1 MDLDVDR
8 QGLAVV
14 AAGGVLGAL
23 TRYAIGVTWPHT
35 PAEFPWA
42 TWSINVS
49 GCFLIGV
56 LYTLLARFRPGHRL
70 TRLFL
75 GTGVLGGY
83 TTFSTAEVDVQR
95 AVPTIA
101 IVYLAATIVGALL
114 AVWAGSALASV
125 GETRTATED
134 ATAAAPGETRG

>member
-1 MDLDVDR
+1 MNLDVDR
-8 QGLAVV
+8 QGLAAV

-23 TRYAIGVTWPHT
+23 ARYAIGVTWPHT
-35 PAEFPWA
+35 PTEFPWA

-70 TRLFL
+70 VRLFL

-83 TTFSTAEVDVQR
+83 TTFSTAGTDVLYAAP
-95 AVPTIA
+95 AVA
-101 IVYLAATIVGALL
+101 VGYLAATVAGALL
-114 AVWAGSALASV
+114 AVWGGSSVASI
-125 GETRTATED
+125 GER
-134 ATAAAPGETRG
+134 RR

>member
-1 MDLDVDR
+1 MHLDVDR
-8 QGLAVV
+8 QGLAAV
-14 AAGGVLGAL
+14 AAGGVIGAL
-23 TRYAIGVTWPHT
+23 ARYAISATWPHT
-35 PAEFPWA
+35 PADFPWA

-56 LYTLLARFRPGHRL
+56 LYTLLARFRPGDRL

-83 TTFSTAEVDVQR
+83 TTFSTAEVEVR
-95 AVPTIA
+95 HAVPVVA
-101 IVYLAATIVGALL
+101 VVYLGATIVGALL

-125 GETRTATED
+125 GGKRA
-134 ATAAAPGETRG
+134 

>member
-8 QGLAVV
+8 RALAAVS
-14 AAGGVLGAL
+14 AGGVLGAL
-23 TRYAIGVTWPHT
+23 ARYAIGTAWPHT
-35 PAEFPWA
+35 PSEFPWS
-42 TWSINVS
+42 TWLINVS

-56 LYTLLARFRPGHRL
+56 LFTLLARFRPGHRL

-83 TTFSTAEVDVQR
+83 TTFSTAEVEVER

-101 IVYLAATIVGALL
+101 LAYLAATIVGALL
-114 AVWAGSALASV
+114 AVWAGSALASSA
-125 GETRTATED
+125 TR
-134 ATAAAPGETRG
+134 PRRGSAVEAK

>member
-8 QGLAVV
+8 PGLAAV

-23 TRYAIGVTWPHT
+23 ARYAIGATWPHA
-35 PAEFPWA
+35 PADFPWA
-42 TWSINVS
+42 TWATNVS

-56 LYTLLARFRPGHRL
+56 LHTLLARFRPGHRL

-83 TTFSTAEVDVQR
+83 TTFSTAEVEVLR
-95 AVPTIA
+95 AEPTVA
-101 IVYLAATIVGALL
+101 VVYLAATVLGALL
-114 AVWAGSALASV
+114 AVWAGSSLASA
-125 GETRTATED
+125 GE
-134 ATAAAPGETRG
+134 PGR